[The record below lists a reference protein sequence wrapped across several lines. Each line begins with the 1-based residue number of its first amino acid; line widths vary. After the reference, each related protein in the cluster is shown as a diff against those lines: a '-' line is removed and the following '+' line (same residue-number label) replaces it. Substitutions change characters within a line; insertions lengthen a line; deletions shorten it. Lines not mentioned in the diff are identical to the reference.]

1 MATNTFI
8 SAPKLARVGKY
19 VLQVTCVGLSYFV
32 AGRLGLVVPF
42 TSGNVSPVWPASG
55 IALAAV
61 LLLRYR
67 IWPGIALGAF
77 LVNLLSAIPHVAA
90 VGLAVGNTLAAV
102 TGAFLL
108 WRIPAYTPSLARL
121 RDVIGLIVLG
131 ALGSSIVSASAGVAV
146 LSSTQVHPW
155 SAVPLAWFIYWLG
168 DAMGVLLVA
177 PLVLS
182 LSSLIRMDRQ
192 KIVELTLLL
201 TALTLACFA
210 IFNDRWLAPELTD
223 VLAFGIF
230 PFIIWAAIRL
240 GVGGASTAVAVVA
253 TIATV
258 ETALG
263 SGPFAAG
270 SPFRNSALLQ
280 LYFAVLAIS
289 GLSLAAVVG
298 ERERAEADRE
308 ELIRQLEAKN
318 AELQN
323 QTDVVRE
330 LSGRLLE
337 MQDEERRRLAREL
350 HDSIGQMLAAVKMS
364 LSVVRVE
371 TRGLNPLVENAIMDV
386 TALVDQITREIRTIS
401 YLLHPPLLDEAG
413 LQSALRWFVD
423 GFRERSN
430 ISTDLEL
437 PSNLGRLSPE
447 LEISIFRIV
456 QEALTN
462 IHRHSGSTTATVR
475 IVPQGEELRLE
486 IADAGRGIPT
496 NKQLSLTHGGQAGVG
511 IRGIRERLRQ
521 LGGRFELN
529 SNSNGT
535 IVTAVLPVTRAPRE

>member
-1 MATNTFI
+1 MATNTLI
-8 SAPKLARVGKY
+8 SAPKLAGVGKY
-19 VLQVTCVGLSYFV
+19 LLQITCVALSYFV

-61 LLLRYR
+61 LLGGYR

-77 LVNLLSAIPHVAA
+77 LVNLLSPIPHVAA
-90 VGLAVGNTLAAV
+90 IGLAVGNTLAAV

-108 WRIPAYTPSLARL
+108 RRIPAYAPSLTRL
-121 RDVIGLIVLG
+121 RDVIGLIGLG
-131 ALGSSIVSASAGVAV
+131 ALASPIVSASVGVAV
-146 LSSTQVHPW
+146 LFSTHVHPW
-155 SAVPLAWFIYWLG
+155 SAIPLAWFIYWLG

-177 PLVLS
+177 PLALS

-192 KIVELTLLL
+192 KIAELTLLL
-201 TALTLACFA
+201 TTLTLACFA
-210 IFNDRWLAPELTD
+210 IFDDRWFAPIRLD

-230 PFIIWAAIRL
+230 PFIVWAAIRL
-240 GVGGASTAVAVVA
+240 GVGGSSTALAVVA
-253 TIATV
+253 TISTV

-263 SGPFAAG
+263 SGPFADG

-298 ERERAEADRE
+298 ERGRAEADRK

-330 LSGRLLE
+330 LSGRLLK

-350 HDSIGQMLAAVKMS
+350 HDSIGQMSAAVKMS
-364 LSVVRVE
+364 LSVVGVE
-371 TRGLNPLVENAIMDV
+371 TKGLNQRAENAIVDT
-386 TALVDQITREIRTIS
+386 TALIDQITREIRTIS

-413 LQSALRWFVD
+413 LQSALQWYVD
-423 GFRERSN
+423 GSGNGAISPPIWNCPPIWVDYHRSWRFRSSESYRK
-430 ISTDLEL
+430 L
-437 PSNLGRLSPE
+437 
-447 LEISIFRIV
+447 
-456 QEALTN
+456 
-462 IHRHSGSTTATVR
+462 
-475 IVPQGEELRLE
+475 
-486 IADAGRGIPT
+486 
-496 NKQLSLTHGGQAGVG
+496 
-511 IRGIRERLRQ
+511 
-521 LGGRFELN
+521 
-529 SNSNGT
+529 
-535 IVTAVLPVTRAPRE
+535 